1 MSEPRNDPPAGP
13 AGSTDPLDRS
23 PGVAE
28 ADHLIAAAL
37 ADHVRMPAPRR
48 LREQLARQ
56 HLATRRPWRAWI
68 PAFALGAAAAAAIA
82 LLVVRAPAGD
92 VAVLDEIVGDHMRI
106 VSAEHPLDVETNDLH
121 NVKPWFT
128 PRLDFVPPVN
138 FIGNEEFPLRGGSL
152 AVFQGHRAA
161 AFVYQH
167 RLHIITVLV
176 YPDPATRLRSE
187 TTSRG
192 FHVISWSVAGFGIA
206 LVSDV
211 SWDDLRQLET
221 HVRS

>member
-1 MSEPRNDPPAGP
+1 MTELRNDTGPGAPPSSIDGA
-13 AGSTDPLDRS
+13 S

-28 ADHLIAAAL
+28 ADRLIAAAL
-37 ADHVRMPAPRR
+37 ADHVRMPAPHR
-48 LREQLARQ
+48 LRDQLARQ

-68 PAFALGAAAAAAIA
+68 SAFALGAAAATVLA
-82 LLVVRAPAGD
+82 VVFVRAPATD

-106 VSAEHPLDVETNDLH
+106 VSAQHPLDVETSDLH

-128 PRLDFVPPVN
+128 PRLDFVPPIN
-138 FIGNEEFPLRGGSL
+138 FVGNEDFPLRGGSL

-161 AFVYQH
+161 AFVYQR
-167 RLHIITVLV
+167 RLHVITVLV
-176 YPDPATRLRSE
+176 YPDPAVRPRTE

-192 FHVISWSVAGFGIA
+192 FHVISWAAAGVGIA

-211 SWDDLRQLET
+211 SWDDLRQLEA